1 MVKVKIFEASTKG
14 YIESSINKFL
24 EEKAFEFSKDYRI
37 YYTST
42 YSRDNVVNYSAM
54 IEYDE

>member
-1 MVKVKIFEASTKG
+1 MVEVQIFEASTKG
-14 YIESSINKFL
+14 YIESSVNKFL
-24 EEKAFEFSKDYRI
+24 EEKAFEFSKGYKI
-37 YYTST
+37 HYTST